1 MSYES
6 PKYINQSQADLFQ
19 NLQDTINTTVTES
32 KKAIAAEKVAADA
45 LMNENIMKA
54 GNASAAVIKDI
65 DDTNYGD
72 EFRTTKV
79 DSYFDNY
86 ETSDGRTVT
95 YAERAKELTM
105 EMNQKPRPENY
116 GDLQAELN
124 FINSSPQTLKTS
136 LDNLTSQF
144 DFEGR
149 DIDLTGNSDALLAA
163 YIVQGKPGFGKNS
176 DFDYKIR
183 RGPNNSVEYVFT
195 GSGTVNG
202 QEVSF
207 KDGEY
212 VVNSNTLQD
221 YEDNDKE
228 FLVEIPNETK
238 IINDVVKDSDIFK
251 GAEYNDKGE
260 MTTPGD
266 ISVLI
271 NDIKMDGDMRIDGE
285 INTDAVTIMTFEDEN
300 GNKIKYPAYNV
311 DKKKLRSKM
320 QTAIDINLKR
330 FLDPTTGNIDEAKAY
345 WNNRLAASTATE
357 PYDIDIIRESFGAF
371 PKVIDQDEL
380 AAMTDDEVRQKWE
393 EAIAPWENGVEPTPY
408 QLAAFHRVYTDRTVN
423 EVYDKMMSP
432 AYARQR
438 IAGDAVDES
447 GQMALIQD
455 QLQQVKDAEAGSF
468 DFIES

>member
-19 NLQDTINTTVTES
+19 NLQNTINTTVTES
-32 KKAIAAEKVAADA
+32 KKAIAAEKVAADT

-163 YIVQGKPGFGKNS
+163 YIIQGKPGFGKNS
-176 DFDYKIR
+176 DFDYI
-183 RGPNNSVEYVFT
+183 
-195 GSGTVNG
+195 SG
-202 QEVSF
+202 
-207 KDGEY
+207 
-212 VVNSNTLQD
+212 
-221 YEDNDKE
+221 
-228 FLVEIPNETK
+228 
-238 IINDVVKDSDIFK
+238 
-251 GAEYNDKGE
+251 
-260 MTTPGD
+260 
-266 ISVLI
+266 
-271 NDIKMDGDMRIDGE
+271 
-285 INTDAVTIMTFEDEN
+285 
-300 GNKIKYPAYNV
+300 
-311 DKKKLRSKM
+311 
-320 QTAIDINLKR
+320 
-330 FLDPTTGNIDEAKAY
+330 
-345 WNNRLAASTATE
+345 
-357 PYDIDIIRESFGAF
+357 
-371 PKVIDQDEL
+371 
-380 AAMTDDEVRQKWE
+380 
-393 EAIAPWENGVEPTPY
+393 
-408 QLAAFHRVYTDRTVN
+408 
-423 EVYDKMMSP
+423 
-432 AYARQR
+432 
-438 IAGDAVDES
+438 
-447 GQMALIQD
+447 
-455 QLQQVKDAEAGSF
+455 
-468 DFIES
+468 

>member
-19 NLQDTINTTVTES
+19 NLQDTINTAVTDS
-32 KKAIAAEKVAADA
+32 KKAIAAEKVAADT

-116 GDLQAELN
+116 GDLKAELD

-163 YIVQGKPGFGKNS
+163 YIIQSKPGFGKNS

-183 RGPNNSVEYVFT
+183 RGPNNSIEYVFS

-202 QEVSF
+202 KEVSF

-221 YEDNDKE
+221 YEDNNKE
-228 FLVEIPNETK
+228 FLVEIPNETE
-238 IINDVVKDSDIFK
+238 IINTVVKDSDIFK

-271 NDIKMDGDMRIDGE
+271 NDIKMDGDVRIDGK
-285 INTDAVTIMTFEDEN
+285 INEDAVTVMKFEDEN
-300 GNKIKYPAYNV
+300 GNEYKYPTYNV

-357 PYDIDIIRESFGAF
+357 PYDIDIIRESFGKF
-371 PKVIDQDEL
+371 PEVVGPPP
-380 AAMTDDEVRQKWE
+380 MSDDDLRQKWE
-393 EAIAPWENGVEPTPY
+393 ESIAPWENGVEPTPY

-438 IAGDAVDES
+438 IAGDVVDES
-447 GQMALIQD
+447 GQIALIKD

-468 DFIES
+468 DFIED